1 MKGKIMTDSK
11 QQDASQDSATQAKL
25 QQVQSRFG
33 AVAAAYV
40 TSNVHANGQ
49 DLNWIVDVAAL
60 TGTERVLDVATGGGH
75 VAFTLAPHSSEVVA
89 LDLTHEMLQ
98 VAQQEAV
105 KRQLLNISFL
115 AGDAQKLPCEDAS
128 FDVIVCRQ
136 AAHHFP
142 QVRQAVQ
149 EWQRVLKPGGKLV
162 LDDSV
167 GPEEPAID
175 TFLQEIEALRDPS
188 HMRSLRVS
196 EWNILLQE
204 NGFTVRSEREW
215 GIFLDVLSWTQRMR
229 TPATAV
235 EIIEQRL
242 RSASPAARKLLR
254 IEEQHSTLAFT
265 LPAALIMATKAE
277 KA

>member
-1 MKGKIMTDSK
+1 MSNSK

-33 AVAAAYV
+33 AVAADYV
-40 TSNVHANGQ
+40 TSKVHANGQ
-49 DLNWIVDVAAL
+49 DLNWIVEVAAL

-75 VAFTLAPHSSEVVA
+75 VAFTLAPLSSEVVA

-98 VAQQEAV
+98 VAEQEAI
-105 KRQLLNISFL
+105 KRQLSNIRYL
-115 AGDAQKLPCEDAS
+115 EGDAQKLPCEDAS
-128 FDVIVCRQ
+128 FDIVVCRQ

-162 LDDSV
+162 LDDSIA
-167 GPEEPAID
+167 PEEPAID
-175 TFLQEIEALRDPS
+175 TFLNELEALRDPS
-188 HMRSLRVS
+188 HMRSLRAS
-196 EWNILLQE
+196 EWNIILQE

-215 GIFLDVLSWTQRMR
+215 GIFLDVPSWTQRMR
-229 TPATAV
+229 TPATSV

-242 RSASPAARKLLR
+242 HNTSPTTRKRLR
-254 IEEQHSTLAFT
+254 IEEQNGVLAFT
-265 LPAALIMATKAE
+265 LPATLIMATKAE
-277 KA
+277 